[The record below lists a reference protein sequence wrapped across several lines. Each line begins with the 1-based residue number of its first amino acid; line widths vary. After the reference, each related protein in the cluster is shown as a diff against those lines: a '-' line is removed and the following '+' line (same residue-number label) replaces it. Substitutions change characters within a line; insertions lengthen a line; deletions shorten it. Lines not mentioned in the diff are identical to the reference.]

1 MEHFSV
7 TALHGNVKE
16 TPVDYEIIAYST
28 TH

>member
-7 TALHGNVKE
+7 IAPHVNVKE

>member
-7 TALHGNVKE
+7 IALHGNVKE
-16 TPVDYEIIAYST
+16 TQIDYEIIATSK

>member
-7 TALHGNVKE
+7 IALHVNVKE
-16 TPVDYEIIAYST
+16 TTVDYEIIAYST